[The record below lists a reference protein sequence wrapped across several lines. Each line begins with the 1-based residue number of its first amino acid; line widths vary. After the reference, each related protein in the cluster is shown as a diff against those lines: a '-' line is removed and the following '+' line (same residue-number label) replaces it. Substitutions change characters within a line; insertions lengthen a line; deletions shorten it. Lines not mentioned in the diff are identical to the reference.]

1 MLQERDRH
9 RAHCNKTPRTL
20 WQKGE
25 PPFWT
30 VAYNCHFSGV
40 TMCLRNGEGDNFHL
54 TCLLPD
60 PLHSVERVYTLREC
74 RALVFC
80 NVKSRGE
87 ERNYSPLRKVQGPTL
102 PRSWQEESAP
112 VFATALHDYTFAL
125 RAHHRIIYPS
135 FSSTVQPSVRTDHL
149 QATGEPLQMNVNC
162 SQAAAFSSG
171 NLFV

>member
-30 VAYNCHFSGV
+30 VAYNCQFQWSDDVFEEWRRTKLPSNVSAARSTTLSRTSLHTTGV
-40 TMCLRNGEGDNFHL
+40 ST
-54 TCLLPD
+54 
-60 PLHSVERVYTLREC
+60 
-74 RALVFC
+74 LVFC

-87 ERNYSPLRKVQGPTL
+87 ERNYSPLRNVQGPTL

-135 FSSTVQPSVRTDHL
+135 FSSTVQPSVRIDHFKR
-149 QATGEPLQMNVNC
+149 QGSHC
-162 SQAAAFSSG
+162 K
-171 NLFV
+171 

>member
-1 MLQERDRH
+1 MHQDDHNSLAERGAALLDGSLQLPFQWSDDVFEEWR
-9 RAHCNKTPRTL
+9 RTKL
-20 WQKGE
+20 
-25 PPFWT
+25 PCT
-30 VAYNCHFSGV
+30 MSAARSTTLSRTSLHTTGV
-40 TMCLRNGEGDNFHL
+40 ST
-54 TCLLPD
+54 
-60 PLHSVERVYTLREC
+60 
-74 RALVFC
+74 LVFC

-149 QATGEPLQMNVNC
+149 ERQGSHC
-162 SQAAAFSSG
+162 K
-171 NLFV
+171 